1 MTQNILAYIMDQCDE
16 ECQKMKQFSK
26 YQENFNNSETNIE
39 DSTTR
44 FQTDMKLKN
53 KEKNQLIAFCSER
66 LREAERKAER
76 DSIAK
81 IEEFKKFQKQIYR
94 QIEQEK
100 ATDQEPDFNTA

>member
-1 MTQNILAYIMDQCDE
+1 
-16 ECQKMKQFSK
+16 MKQFSK